1 MDFNSKFL
9 RHLYKEEFFKEQGI
23 SNNIEKVELNKSF
36 ELQKVRKIII
46 DIFYWLKNLENKCM
60 YSYVDENSIYYDIIN
75 DKYFLYNYEDLSF
88 KKYINSYGYNV
99 SDTINN
105 RVTLKSF
112 IKRNYIFPCWG
123 LKILYDISIL
133 FLDYGFYVCFD
144 FYSSKLSFYDNI
156 PDWNIED
163 MEDNLLI
170 SSIDLTKK
178 NWQNDYINNGLKLA
192 HEVET
197 LNTNVSNS
205 TNISNI
211 ISNDIL
217 KKDLDKLIHENSLEY
232 NKEILYQVY
241 EMFNNG
247 KLIFEHKN
255 NLKNLKN
262 LNTSKDYINK
272 KYFICT
278 QSLTIDINQPIF
290 KGYILTVDETNLD
303 NFKDYINF
311 DKDVIDNKDFFVL
324 KFNTYT
330 KNFDLVKNLCN
341 YHYNNEY
348 VININNTY
356 YPNLVMSELI
366 PVNNISAT
374 EIPKFINDLIPI
386 IKKLH
391 NSGYSHYDI
400 KPDNIMKK
408 YNSSTNCYDYVLIDY
423 DSIIK
428 NKLDFPRQ
436 SFTPLFSLWNNNYRD
451 LFECTPF
458 MDNIIHDLV
467 ELIHSLHFLIYN
479 TLWSFDNNS
488 DQRILYILKYLCS
501 FKCTNIELDNSIY
514 EHIIDT
520 FNK

>member
-9 RHLYKEEFFKEQGI
+9 RHLYKNDFFKEHGI
-23 SNNIEKVELNKSF
+23 SNNIKKVELNNLMC
-36 ELQKVRKIII
+36 LQNVRKIII
-46 DIFYWLKNLENKCM
+46 DIFYWLKKLENTCM
-60 YSYVDENSIYYDIIN
+60 YSYVDENSIYYDITN

-88 KKYINSYGYNV
+88 KKCFDSYGYNV

-133 FLDYGFYVCFD
+133 FLDYGFYICFD
-144 FYSSKLSFYDNI
+144 FYSCKLSFYDKI
-156 PDWNIED
+156 PDWNSED
-163 MEDNLLI
+163 MEDNLFI

-178 NWQNDYINNGLKLA
+178 NWQTDYISNGLKLA
-192 HEVET
+192 HEIENF
-197 LNTNVSNS
+197 NTNISNTANS
-205 TNISNI
+205 SNI
-211 ISNDIL
+211 ISNTIL
-217 KKDLDKLIHENSLEY
+217 KKDLDTLIHTKSLEY

-247 KLIFEHKN
+247 KLIFEHKDNFNKN
-255 NLKNLKN
+255 NSLDGYK
-262 LNTSKDYINK
+262 K
-272 KYFICT
+272 KYFVCT

-290 KGYILTVDETNLD
+290 KGYILTVDESNID
-303 NFKDYINF
+303 NFKDYINI
-311 DKDVIDNKDFFVL
+311 DKDVIDSKDFFVL
-324 KFNTYT
+324 KFNTYA
-330 KNFDLVKNLCN
+330 KNFDLIKDLCN

-366 PVNNISAT
+366 PVNSISTT
-374 EIPKFINDLIPI
+374 EIPKFVSDLISI

-391 NSGYSHYDI
+391 NYGYTHYDI

-458 MDNIIHDLV
+458 MDNIIHDLI

-501 FKCTNIELDNSIY
+501 IKCVNIELDDSIY
-514 EHIIDT
+514 EHIIDI